1 MKLWFLNGLF
11 VERDDKNE
19 IITELSNQFYK
30 HNMLNEAGCYKTA
43 DLLECILRASAD
55 VDPDFI
61 SYLVNDLRQTRRDC
75 LAAEH
80 RVQELQNEIKQ
91 LKERLK
97 NAE

>member
-11 VERDDKNE
+11 VERDDESE

-30 HNMLNEAGCYKTA
+30 HNMLEQAGCYKTA

-61 SYLVNDLRQTRRDC
+61 SYLVEDLRQTRRDC
-75 LAAEH
+75 LDAEH
-80 RVQELQNEIKQ
+80 RVKELLDEIKQ
-91 LKERLK
+91 LKERL
-97 NAE
+97 NHAE

>member
-19 IITELSNQFYK
+19 IITELSNQFYR
-30 HNMLNEAGCYKTA
+30 HNMLEQAGCYKTA

-61 SYLVNDLRQTRRDC
+61 SYLVEDLRQTRRDC
-75 LAAEH
+75 LDAEH
-80 RVQELQNEIKQ
+80 RVKELLDEIKQ
-91 LKERLK
+91 LKERL
-97 NAE
+97 NHAE

>member
-19 IITELSNQFYK
+19 IITELSNQFYR
-30 HNMLNEAGCYKTA
+30 HNMLEQAGCFKTA
-43 DLLECILRASAD
+43 DLTECILRASAD

-61 SYLVNDLRQTRRDC
+61 SYLVEDLRQTRRDC
-75 LAAEH
+75 LDAEH
-80 RVQELQNEIKQ
+80 RVKELLDEIKQ

-97 NAE
+97 HE

>member
-11 VERDDKNE
+11 VERDEKSE

-30 HNMLNEAGCYKTA
+30 HIMLQEAGCYNAA
-43 DLLECILRASAD
+43 DLVECILRASAD

-61 SYLVNDLRQTRRDC
+61 SYLVEDLRQTRRDC
-75 LAAEH
+75 LDAEH

-91 LKERLK
+91 LKERL
-97 NAE
+97 NHAE

>member
-19 IITELSNQFYK
+19 IITELSNQFYR
-30 HNMLNEAGCYKTA
+30 HNMLEEAGCYTTA

-75 LAAEH
+75 LAAESL
-80 RVQELQNEIKQ
+80 VYDLEQEIKQ
-91 LKERLK
+91 LKERL
-97 NAE
+97 NHAE

>member
-11 VERDDKNE
+11 VERDDKSE

-30 HNMLNEAGCYKTA
+30 NIMLEQAGCYKTA
-43 DLLECILRASAD
+43 DLIECILRASAD

-61 SYLVNDLRQTRRDC
+61 SYLVDDLRQTRRDC

-91 LKERLK
+91 LKERL
-97 NAE
+97 NHAE

>member
-19 IITELSNQFYK
+19 IITELSNQFYR
-30 HNMLNEAGCYKTA
+30 HNMLEEAGCYKTA

-61 SYLVNDLRQTRRDC
+61 SYLVEDLRQTRRDC
-75 LAAEH
+75 LDAEQ

-91 LKERLK
+91 LKERL
-97 NAE
+97 NHAE